1 MSQFYEFFAGAGLA
15 RLGLGADWKCLWAND
30 YDPKKKE
37 VYTHNFGDD
46 HFVLDDVAT
55 IDAQS
60 LPAAADMAWASFP
73 CVDLSLAGWQR
84 GMQARHSGAFWAF
97 WRIMR
102 DLHDVGKR
110 PPLIVIENVVGL
122 LSHDDFRGLC
132 AALSALHMTFG
143 ALVIDAERFVPQ
155 SRPRVC
161 LVAVDA
167 DAPVERLAMKAPS
180 DNPWAPTALLAAHDR
195 LPKELQRLWRW
206 WRLPAPPSRT
216 MGLAQVVDDVADDSN
231 LWNSDAYTQ
240 RLLGMMTP
248 RNAAKV
254 AQPLLM
260 DKAVGTLYRRMR
272 DGVQRA
278 EVRFDDVAGCLRTP
292 RGGSSR
298 QTLVIVTRDRVRS
311 RLLTPREAARLMG
324 VPDTF
329 WLPDSYNDAYLAM
342 GDAVAVPVVAWLS
355 TYLLLPL
362 HAAIAV
368 QVERERGEAVV
379 SATRIKRMATHRK
392 RAEKLAAQWDAA
404 AAPHSSSSLSVG

>member
-1 MSQFYEFFAGAGLA
+1 MPRFYEFFAGAGLA
-15 RLGLGADWKCLWAND
+15 RLGLGDDWVCLWAND
-30 YDPKKKE
+30 NAPKKTE
-37 VYTHNFGDD
+37 VYAHNFSGD
-46 HFVLDDVAT
+46 HVVLGDVAT
-55 IDAQS
+55 VDAQL
-60 LPAAADMAWASFP
+60 LPPGADMAWASFP

-84 GMQARHSGAFWAF
+84 GMQARRSGTFWAF

-143 ALVIDAERFVPQ
+143 ALVIDAARFLPQ
-155 SRPRVC
+155 SRPRVF

-167 DAPVERLAMKAPS
+167 DAPVEHLATKTPV
-180 DNPWAPTALLAAHDR
+180 DHPWVTPALLAAHAR
-195 LPKELQRLWRW
+195 LPRELQRLWRW
-206 WRLPAPPSRT
+206 WRLPAPAPRE
-216 MGLAQVVDDVADDSN
+216 MGLAQLVDDVAGDSD
-231 LWNSDAYTQ
+231 LWHSDAYTQ

-254 AQPLLM
+254 ARLPVT
-260 DKAVGTLYRRMR
+260 DKAVGALYRRTR
-272 DGVQRA
+272 GGVQRA

-329 WLPDSYNDAYLAM
+329 WLPGSYNDAYLAM

-355 TYLLLPL
+355 THLLLPMR
-362 HAAIAV
+362 AAITTQEEWDRA
-368 QVERERGEAVV
+368 EAVA
-379 SATRIKRMATHRK
+379 SATRIKRIDMHRK
-392 RAEKLAAQWDAA
+392 RAEKLAATWEAA
-404 AAPHSSSSLSVG
+404 RA